1 MSFDIFLQGFDAGN
15 AAPVDKTATRAVLA
29 VLDPLV
35 IHRASQWVRI
45 ATSDGEADVYGIDD
59 PSSGLMFS
67 HASGRHVWDVMFDV
81 ALAAGFVVIPGGC
94 GTGVTDEA
102 TIAELPKGVP
112 EPIVIIRSG
121 ADLLDL
127 VESA

>member
-1 MSFDIFLQGFDAGN
+1 MSFDIFLQGFHAGN
-15 AAPVDKTATRAVLA
+15 AASADETATRAVLA

-35 IHRASQWVRI
+35 IHRAGHSARI

-67 HASGRHVWDVMFDV
+67 HASGRQVWGVIFDV
-81 ALAAGFVVIPGGC
+81 ARAAGFVVLLGGC
-94 GTGVTDEA
+94 GTGLIDEA
-102 TIAELPKGVP
+102 TIAELPDGLP
-112 EPIVIIRSG
+112 EPIVVIRSG